1 MQTNVSAA
9 VLSLHRVSLSEFISG
24 SEEKKKKKDIIV
36 SVSAVFSF
44 VAFEP
49 SLETNNF
56 LLYFPLETVR
66 RSAFRWSNE
75 KQAPIDN
82 V

>member
-24 SEEKKKKKDIIV
+24 SEEKKKKDIIV

>member
-9 VLSLHRVSLSEFISG
+9 VLSLHRVSLGEFISG
-24 SEEKKKKKDIIV
+24 SEEKKKKDIIV

-82 V
+82 L